1 MESVWKQ
8 AGAIIGSGAVI
19 GIVAWFIQSPD
30 FEMEL
35 APPEEASA
43 EEMEALLEENPTQDE
58 SVQSDEIPV
67 PKMVSFLDVASRFFG
82 QPNVTFID
90 ARDEGTFEAGHIP
103 GALNIDAERLD
114 SDALIGAKSLEKTPK
129 TNVLIVYCSG
139 GQCDLSKRL
148 ASNLIARGFLK
159 VLVFEGGWN
168 EWTDEG
174 QPVEEGLGG
183 EVQ

>member
-8 AGAIIGSGAVI
+8 TGAVI
-19 GIVAWFIQSPD
+19 ASGALIGVVAWLIQSPD
-30 FEMEL
+30 FEAALM
-35 APPEEASA
+35 PPEEATA
-43 EEMEALLEENPTQDE
+43 EEMEALLEEAPVDGDQAKSN
-58 SVQSDEIPV
+58 EIPI

-90 ARDEGTFEAGHIP
+90 ARDVGTFEAGHIP

-114 SDALIGAKSLEKTPK
+114 SDPMVGSDTLKKTPK

-139 GQCDLSKRL
+139 GQCDLSNRL

-174 QPVEEGLGG
+174 QPTEEGPGG
-183 EVQ
+183 DAP

>member
-1 MESVWKQ
+1 MKSVWKQ
-8 AGAIIGSGAVI
+8 TAAIIGLGAFI
-19 GIVAWFIQSPD
+19 GVVAWLIQTPD
-30 FEMEL
+30 FDAAL

-43 EEMEALLEENPTQDE
+43 EEMEALLEADSEPADSAENNA
-58 SVQSDEIPV
+58 IPV
-67 PKMVSFLDVASRFFG
+67 PKMVTFLDVASRFFG

-90 ARDEGTFEAGHIP
+90 ARDAGTYEAGHIP
-103 GALNIDAERLD
+103 GAINIDAERLD
-114 SDALIGAKSLEKTPK
+114 SDPLVGADVLENTPK

-148 ASNLIARGFLK
+148 ASNLIVRGYLK

-174 QPVEEGLGG
+174 QPTEEGLGG